1 MHLISVVIITLN
13 EEKNISACI
22 DSVKK
27 IADEIIVLDSFSTDR
42 TTAIAR
48 RKGAIVEQKRFTG
61 YIQQKNAANAL
72 ASNNYILSLDAD
84 EVLDESLVNSILA
97 AKAGVMADAY
107 VMNRCT
113 NYCGKFIRHGSW
125 YPDRKIRLFNKGVTK
140 WGGFDPHE
148 KIEILTA
155 DARIEHLAGDIKHF
169 SFPSIDEQV
178 TKSNKYSS
186 MVAKAMYETGKRSNW
201 FKMLVNPPWAFFYGY
216 FLRRGFLDGF
226 AGFVIAANT
235 GHATFLKYIK
245 LYQLQHSKKIIEN
258 TNVAK
263 QSNTLYNKFKKE
275 LLHQQTDL

>member
-107 VMNRCT
+107 VMN
-113 NYCGKFIRHGSW
+113 
-125 YPDRKIRLFNKGVTK
+125 
-140 WGGFDPHE
+140 
-148 KIEILTA
+148 
-155 DARIEHLAGDIKHF
+155 
-169 SFPSIDEQV
+169 
-178 TKSNKYSS
+178 
-186 MVAKAMYETGKRSNW
+186 
-201 FKMLVNPPWAFFYGY
+201 
-216 FLRRGFLDGF
+216 
-226 AGFVIAANT
+226 
-235 GHATFLKYIK
+235 
-245 LYQLQHSKKIIEN
+245 
-258 TNVAK
+258 
-263 QSNTLYNKFKKE
+263 
-275 LLHQQTDL
+275 